1 MIRRPPR
8 STRTDTLF
16 PYTTLFRSGRGT
28 LESIGA
34 AGELQRDGD
43 VLQRRHGRH
52 QVEVLKHDS
61 DGIAPEPGEGILV
74 ETGEAGAADM
84 DLAFARTL
92 QAGND
97 HHHRGFA
104 AARGAYHRSEERRL
118 GKERVSTGRS
128 RGYRITSKQKKHTT
142 TRNHN

>member
-1 MIRRPPR
+1 MRI
-8 STRTDTLF
+8 SDW
-16 PYTTLFRSGRGT
+16 S
-28 LESIGA
+28 S
-34 AGELQRDGD
+34 D
-43 VLQRRHGRH
+43 VCSSDL
-52 QVEVLKHDS
+52 VEVLKHDS

-104 AARGAYHRSEERRL
+104 GARGAYTANRPAGLHDQVEAAQNVDRTRRIGQGQL
-118 GKERVSTGRS
+118 DGFNRAPGGVGE
-128 RGYRITSKQKKHTT
+128 
-142 TRNHN
+142 

>member
-1 MIRRPPR
+1 MLRRPPR
-8 STRTDTLF
+8 PTRTTTPF
-16 PYTTLFRSGRGT
+16 PFTTLFRSADRFQAGRGT

-92 QAGND
+92 PAGND

-104 AARGAYHRSEERRL
+104 GARGAYHAARL
-118 GKERVSTGRS
+118 AGLDAPEIGRAPV
-128 RGYRITSKQKKHTT
+128 
-142 TRNHN
+142 

>member
-84 DLAFARTL
+84 DL
-92 QAGND
+92 
-97 HHHRGFA
+97 
-104 AARGAYHRSEERRL
+104 RSEEHTSEL
-118 GKERVSTGRS
+118 QSLM
-128 RGYRITSKQKKHTT
+128 RISYAVFCLKKKTHYTTQSPHKIYMTNYTHTV
-142 TRNHN
+142 HASMIQ

>member
-1 MIRRPPR
+1 MRI
-8 STRTDTLF
+8 SDW
-16 PYTTLFRSGRGT
+16 S
-28 LESIGA
+28 S
-34 AGELQRDGD
+34 D
-43 VLQRRHGRH
+43 VCSSDL
-52 QVEVLKHDS
+52 VEVLKHDS

-104 AARGAYHRSEERRL
+104 GARGAYHADRL
-118 GKERVSTGRS
+118 AGLDDQVEAAQNVDRTGRRAIGS
-128 RGYRITSKQKKHTT
+128 ASCRERGCQYGSISE
-142 TRNHN
+142 

>member
-97 HHHRGFA
+97 HHHRGFDG
-104 AARGAYHRSEERRL
+104 ARGAYLADRLAGLDVQVEAAQHVDRNGRRGPGTL
-118 GKERVSTGRS
+118 DGFEAE
-128 RGYRITSKQKKHTT
+128 
-142 TRNHN
+142 